1 MNLISYKETFDFRH
15 DFDSEDLDTLRERW
29 PSITF
34 HNIPDAWILLIDE
47 MLCAMRYSLRIAEI
61 RQEFGQLI
69 VLPNGKLS
77 NSHQQLLA
85 AFEAAIYKIDAD
97 ISRELGA

>member
-61 RQEFGQLI
+61 RQ
-69 VLPNGKLS
+69 KLS